1 MGVDGRSLQAC
12 SRQKQRLPS
21 GPGEDSSLQLGH
33 LSSLGQSRV
42 GTCPPLQTPPR
53 SWLPT
58 ASPITAQP
66 PPTLLQTLGNRRCPN
81 FTSHLLESCQPS
93 PQDSPCRPVPYFPHE
108 RCREGAGVPWPSP
121 REFTPTS
128 PAIVIQLLGYG
139 TVETQISG
147 LASRLRNLS
156 PGSPPIIGTQ
166 IGRHCEQ
173 IAGIKGEAVSGASW
187 GHSSARAMHYLL

>member
-1 MGVDGRSLQAC
+1 MPSTTDPTKVLAAHRFSDYC
-12 SRQKQRLPS
+12 SASPHFTAD
-21 GPGEDSSLQLGH
+21 PGEQAVPQLH
-33 LSSLGQSRV
+33 FTPTRV
-42 GTCPPLQTPPR
+42 LPAFSTGLPLPPR
-53 SWLPT
+53 ALLPT
-58 ASPITAQP
+58 
-66 PPTLLQTLGNRRCPN
+66 G
-81 FTSHLLESCQPS
+81 
-93 PQDSPCRPVPYFPHE
+93 E

-173 IAGIKGEAVSGASW
+173 IAGIKEEAVSGASW